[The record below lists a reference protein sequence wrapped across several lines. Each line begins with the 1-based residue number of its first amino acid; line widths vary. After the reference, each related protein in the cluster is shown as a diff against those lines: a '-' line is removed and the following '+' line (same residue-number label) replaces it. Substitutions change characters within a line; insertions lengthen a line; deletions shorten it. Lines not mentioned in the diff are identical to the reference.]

1 MNKREVIIQVYVDA
15 LTEALTAH
23 AHNDFVQ
30 PLKPYL
36 RQDPEMDTSQIEL
49 LQCQVISVVNTQF
62 QVLGS
67 KHDNP
72 SKRNMERASGVI
84 ILNDPETNY
93 PAHAHNDF
101 VQPLKPY
108 LRQDPEMDTSQ
119 IELLQCQVISVVNTQ
134 FQVLSG

>member
-1 MNKREVIIQVYVDA
+1 MLYLNRSDIEQAGGNHSQVYVDA

-62 QVLGS
+62 QVL
-67 KHDNP
+67 
-72 SKRNMERASGVI
+72 SG
-84 ILNDPETNY
+84 
-93 PAHAHNDF
+93 
-101 VQPLKPY
+101 
-108 LRQDPEMDTSQ
+108 
-119 IELLQCQVISVVNTQ
+119 
-134 FQVLSG
+134 

>member
-1 MNKREVIIQVYVDA
+1 MLYLNRSDIEQAGGNHSQVYVDA

-36 RQDPEMDTSQIEL
+36 RQDPENGHIADRIIAMPSHIGGEHA
-49 LQCQVISVVNTQF
+49 ISGIKWI
-62 QVLGS
+62 GS

-93 PAHAHNDF
+93 PIAVMEAS
-101 VQPLKPY
+101 L
-108 LRQDPEMDTSQ
+108 
-119 IELLQCQVISVVNTQ
+119 ISSMRTAA
-134 FQVLSG
+134 

>member
-1 MNKREVIIQVYVDA
+1 MNREMLYLNRSDIEQAGGNHSQVYVDA

-36 RQDPEMDTSQIEL
+36 RQDPENGHI
-49 LQCQVISVVNTQF
+49 
-62 QVLGS
+62 
-67 KHDNP
+67 
-72 SKRNMERASGVI
+72 A
-84 ILNDPETNY
+84 
-93 PAHAHNDF
+93 
-101 VQPLKPY
+101 
-108 LRQDPEMDTSQ
+108 

>member
-1 MNKREVIIQVYVDA
+1 MNREMLYLNRSDIEQAGGNHSQVYVDA

-36 RQDPEMDTSQIEL
+36 RQ
-49 LQCQVISVVNTQF
+49 
-62 QVLGS
+62 
-67 KHDNP
+67 
-72 SKRNMERASGVI
+72 
-84 ILNDPETNY
+84 IL
-93 PAHAHNDF
+93 
-101 VQPLKPY
+101 K
-108 LRQDPEMDTSQ
+108 MDTSQ